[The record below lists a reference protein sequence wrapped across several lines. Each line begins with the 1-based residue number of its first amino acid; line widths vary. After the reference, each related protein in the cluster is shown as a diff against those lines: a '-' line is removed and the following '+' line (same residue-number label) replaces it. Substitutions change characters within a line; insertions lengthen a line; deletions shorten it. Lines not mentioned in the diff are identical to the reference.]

1 MKNTSNYAPAR
12 QGFAHGEKTR
22 DAGTSSYWT
31 RLIQDGNT
39 ITKPTFQAES
49 EEQAG
54 SFALSLYSLEKPES
68 SDWTFVHECSRH
80 RGYEIEIE
88 GSIIHLF
95 HIL

>member
-1 MKNTSNYAPAR
+1 MKTTSNYAPPR
-12 QGFAHGEKTR
+12 KGFAHGEKTC
-22 DAGTSSYWT
+22 DAGTKNYWT

-68 SDWTFVHECSRH
+68 SEWTFVHECSRTVDMK
-80 RGYEIEIE
+80 
-88 GSIIHLF
+88 
-95 HIL
+95 